1 MANLDQIMDY
11 LGDKFTDF
19 DSGWK
24 TLASG
29 IEYRKIFGIVYLR
42 FYITGQTLTTT
53 YKLIGTLPVGYRIN
67 TTIYGICGTSGGVS
81 GRVSINNSGQI
92 SVRTESGTASSAWW
106 QASFPADN

>member
-1 MANLDQIMDY
+1 MANLDQIADY

-19 DSGWK
+19 DSGWQ
-24 TLASG
+24 TLAGG

-42 FYITGQTLTTT
+42 FYITNASLTTS

-67 TTIYGICGTSGGVS
+67 TTIYGICGTSGGVT

-92 SVRTESGTASSAWW
+92 SVRTESGTASAAWF
-106 QASFPADN
+106 QTSFPADS